1 MFYEGPDHE
10 IHYRNESSPERR
22 ETLPKM
28 KICTVVGARPQF
40 IKAAAISRVITKEAA
55 ISEVLIHTGQH
66 YDMGMSDIFF
76 NELKIPHPKHN
87 LNVGSGPHG
96 AQTGRMLE
104 ALEGVL
110 AQEEPDW
117 VLLYGDTNSTL
128 AGALAASKLHIPIA
142 HVEAGLRSFNRASPE
157 EINRVLTDHVSTL
170 LFTPSSAASR
180 NLQREGLPPSAIQ
193 LVGDVMLDAALWYQK
208 QIDRSTL
215 APFGLEPKKFALAT
229 IHRAENTDTPEH
241 LGDALKCLNEVGRHL
256 TVLLPMHPRTRQKI
270 SDWNFE
276 HLISNVRIVD
286 PVGYLEMMALEK
298 FASIILTDSGGIQKE
313 AYFHGVPC
321 VTLREETEWTELI
334 ETGWNRLVSTKNQ
347 AAAVEEILAAIGT
360 QGENVELYGSGDA
373 AEKIVSKLVA
383 GQPFASQH
391 MDTR

>member
-1 MFYEGPDHE
+1 
-10 IHYRNESSPERR
+10 
-22 ETLPKM
+22 M

-40 IKAAAISRVITKEAA
+40 IKAAAVSRVITKKAT

-76 NELKIPHPKHN
+76 SELEIPHPKHN
-87 LNVGSGPHG
+87 LNIGSGPHG
-96 AQTGRMLE
+96 VQTGRMLE

-110 AQEEPDW
+110 IQEEPDW

-128 AGALAASKLHIPIA
+128 AGALAASKLRIPIA

-170 LFTPSSAASR
+170 LFTPSASASR
-180 NLQREGLPPSAIQ
+180 NLEREGLPRSAIQ
-193 LVGDVMLDAALWYQK
+193 MVGDVMLDAALWYQK
-208 QIDRSTL
+208 QVTRSTL
-215 APFGLEPKKFALAT
+215 VPFDLEPKKFALAT
-229 IHRAENTDTPEH
+229 IHRAENTDVPER
-241 LGDALKCLNEVGRHL
+241 LGDVLKCLNEVGRHL

-276 HLISNVRIVD
+276 HLISNVRIID
-286 PVGYLEMMALEK
+286 PVGYLDMIALEK

-313 AYFHGVPC
+313 AYFHRAPC

-334 ETGWNRLVSTKNQ
+334 ETGWNRLVSTRNQ
-347 AAAVEEILAAIGT
+347 TEAVERILAAIGT
-360 QGENVELYGSGDA
+360 QGDDVELYGTGDA
-373 AEKIVSKLVA
+373 AHKIVDQLLTS
-383 GQPFASQH
+383 QPAASH
-391 MDTR
+391 PMDAR